1 MKKFRYKAKNPSGK
15 TVSGLVE
22 AVDEKRAVAT
32 LRERGL
38 VTFGLNPIE
47 ANIFSLIFTKTFR
60 RVTLADVA
68 TFTRQ
73 LASMITAGL
82 TINEA
87 LTVLRDQASLA
98 LSAVIDDILRN
109 IEGGSTLAGAMAK
122 HPRVFSQIYIALIR
136 TGEAAGVLDT
146 VLVRLAD
153 NLEKQR
159 EFRSKVKGAMIY
171 PIIVVIG
178 MMAVATVM
186 MIFVVPK
193 LMSLYEEFQATLP
206 TPTLVL
212 MKISQ
217 FFVSFWWLGLII
229 LVGAIAAFGNF
240 RKTPFGRRRI
250 DEIILRLPIFGKLQT
265 QIILTEV
272 TRTLGLLVG
281 AGVSIIE
288 ALNIT
293 ADAAGNAVFEER
305 LNSSSK
311 QVEKG
316 LSLGEIL
323 SGYGEFPPIV
333 PQMVSIGEETGK
345 MDDVLAKLSRYFEQE
360 SEQMVKGL
368 TTAIE
373 PLIMIVLGIG
383 VGFLIIAIILPIYN
397 LTSQFQ

>member
-1 MKKFRYKAKNPSGK
+1 MKKFRYKAKDRLGK
-15 TVSGLVE
+15 TVTGLVE
-22 AVDEKRAVAT
+22 AVDERRAVTT

-38 VTFGLNPIE
+38 VTFSLSSIQV
-47 ANIFSLIFTKTFR
+47 NIFYSIFSKFFR
-60 RVTLADVA
+60 RITLSDVA

-73 LASMITAGL
+73 LSSMITAGL
-82 TINEA
+82 TLDAA
-87 LTVLRDQASLA
+87 LAVLRDQTPLG
-98 LSAVIDDILRN
+98 LNVVIDDILKN
-109 IEGGSTLAGAMAK
+109 IEGGSTLADAMAK
-122 HPRVFSQIYIALIR
+122 HPNVFNRIYVALIR
-136 TGEAAGVLDT
+136 TGETAGVLDT

-171 PIIVVIG
+171 PIIIIIG
-178 MMAVATVM
+178 MMVVATVM

-193 LMSLYEEFQATLP
+193 LMSLYEEFQAELPLP
-206 TPTLVL
+206 TLIL

-229 LVGAIAAFGNF
+229 LVGAIIVFNNF
-240 RKTPFGRRRI
+240 RKTPFGRKRI
-250 DEIILRLPIFGKLQT
+250 DGIILRLPIFGKLQS
-265 QIILTEV
+265 QIVLTEV

-293 ADAAGNAVFEER
+293 ANASGNAVFEER

-316 LSLGEIL
+316 LSLAGVL
-323 SGYGEFPPIV
+323 SGYEEFPPIV
-333 PQMVSIGEETGK
+333 PQMISIGEETGK
-345 MDDVLAKLSRYFEQE
+345 MDDVLNKLSHYFEQE